1 MVDVAA
7 SNAFARDRMRVRTL
21 VRYSLGVAVVALA
34 LAAIMNL
41 SLYLNDD
48 ILPGEI
54 KGPHP
59 LTGVIG
65 AVSLC
70 LGLFVTLCAMGLN
83 SLGMLLGLFRAPRLM
98 NLTVALA
105 GLLLSLLASTF
116 LTGGFTRARAHP
128 ARFHARAV
136 ARLATVI
143 QRYAAEHEGHL
154 PPSAN
159 WCEALA
165 SFDPNAARH
174 LTYPLRGEST
184 GSSTLGL
191 NADLDGRRLSELP
204 ECVVLLFGTRLA
216 SNPVGDH
223 SLLTTEHYDGK
234 GTIVLFG
241 DLHIEFV
248 KTSDLGELRWRL

>member
-1 MVDVAA
+1 MVEVAA
-7 SNAFARDRMRVRTL
+7 SNAFARNRTRVRTL
-21 VRYSLGVAVVALA
+21 VRYSLGVAVLALA

-41 SLYLNDD
+41 GLYLNDD

-54 KGPHP
+54 KGPRP
-59 LTGVIG
+59 LAGVIG

-83 SLGMLLGLFRAPRLM
+83 SLGMLLGLFRAPRLL
-98 NLTVALA
+98 NLTVALG
-105 GLLLSLLASTF
+105 GLLLSLLALTF

-136 ARLATVI
+136 AKLATVI

-165 SFDPNAARH
+165 SFDPNAARYLAYS
-174 LTYPLRGEST
+174 LTGESA
-184 GSSTLGL
+184 GSSTLSL
-191 NADLDGRRLSELP
+191 NANLDGKRLSELP
-204 ECVVLLFGTRLA
+204 DRVVLLFGTKPA

-223 SLLTTEHYDGK
+223 SLLATEQYDGK
-234 GTIVLFG
+234 GTIIFFG

-248 KTSDLGELRWRL
+248 KTGDFGKLRWRL

>member
-1 MVDVAA
+1 MVEAA
-7 SNAFARDRMRVRTL
+7 AFDASVRDRTRVRIL
-21 VRYSLGVAVVALA
+21 VRYSLGAAVLAFALAVV
-34 LAAIMNL
+34 MNL
-41 SLYLNDD
+41 GLYLNDD

-54 KGPHP
+54 KGPRP
-59 LTGVIG
+59 LAGVIG
-65 AVSLC
+65 ATSLC
-70 LGLFVTLCAMGLN
+70 LGLLVTLCAMGLN

-98 NLTVALA
+98 NLTVAA
-105 GLLLSLLASTF
+105 GGLLLSLLASTF

-136 ARLATVI
+136 ASLAAVI
-143 QRYAAEHEGHL
+143 QRYAAEHDGHL

-165 SFDPNAARH
+165 SFDPNAARYLAYS
-174 LTYPLRGEST
+174 LTGESA

-191 NADLDGRRLSELP
+191 NVNLDGRRLSELP
-204 ECVVLLFGTRLA
+204 NCVVLLFGTRLA

-223 SLLTTEHYDGK
+223 SLLAAEQYDGK
-234 GTIVLFG
+234 GTIILFG

-248 KTSDLGELRWRL
+248 KTSGLGKLRWRL